1 MKFIWADWI
10 VVCDEEFTIIQNGA
24 IVFNTKIIE
33 VGTIDEIKE
42 KYINTNIEY
51 LGKNSVLMPGLINA
65 HVHLEFSANKTTLK
79 YGNFVQWLFSVIK
92 NREKLIEKADKNLID
107 NELSKMIQNG
117 TTTIGA
123 ISSYGFD
130 LNSCIESA
138 LNVVYF
144 TEVLGSKPDM
154 IDTLFL
160 DFKEKLK
167 SAQNNQSNNFIP
179 AIAIHSP
186 YSTHPFLI
194 REVLKIA
201 REKNMA
207 VSTHFQE
214 SVAENDWLNHSKG
227 EFSSFFKEMLNQHQ
241 SLTNPND
248 FLEQFHNI
256 QHLSFT
262 HCVEANKQELQQIE
276 NLGASIIHCPN
287 SNRLLNNATLNLKH
301 IKNIPFAMG
310 TDGLSSNHTLNIF
323 EELKNALFI
332 HTNLEPNKLTQ
343 QLLLAATQGG
353 AKALGLNKGVVKKGF
368 DADII
373 SFKLPDTLEDKEDI
387 ATAIILHTTDT
398 THTFIGGVNELHK

>member
-1 MKFIWADWI
+1 MKFFYADWL
-10 VVCDEEFTIIQNGA
+10 VTCDDNFTIIKNGA
-24 IVFNTKIIE
+24 LCFDEKIID
-33 VGTIDEIKE
+33 IDTLENFQK
-42 KYINTNIEY
+42 KYPEETIEY

-92 NREKLIEKADKNLID
+92 NREKLIEKANKKLLD
-107 NELSKMIQNG
+107 NELYKMIQNG

-167 SAQNNQSNNFIP
+167 SAQNNSSNNFIP

-186 YSTHPFLI
+186 YSTHPFLV

-201 REKNMA
+201 QEKNMA

-214 SVAENDWLNHSKG
+214 SVAENNWLNHSDG
-227 EFSSFFKEMLNQHQ
+227 EFSSFFKEMLGQQQ

-262 HCVEANKQELQQIE
+262 HCIEANQQELEKIDR
-276 NLGASIIHCPN
+276 LGASIIHCPN
-287 SNRLLNNATLNLKH
+287 SNRLLNNATLNLNY
-301 IKNIPFAMG
+301 IKDIPLAMG
-310 TDGLSSNHTLNIF
+310 TDGLSSNYTLNMF
-323 EELKNALFI
+323 EELKDALFI
-332 HTNLEPNKLTQ
+332 HTNTETNKLAQ
-343 QLLLAATQGG
+343 QLLLAATKGG
-353 AKALGLNKGVVKKGF
+353 AKALGLNKGILKKEF

-373 SFKLPDTLEDKEDI
+373 SFTLPDTIEDIEDI
-387 ATAIILHTTDT
+387 ATAIILHTTHT
-398 THTFIGGVNELHK
+398 TQTFIGGVNELHK